1 MEDINEPTLRKLLSF
16 IKSVKG
22 PKVRD
27 DDDFAP
33 QRRAPKPATAAKPK
47 KNKPMGKEEQ
57 ENKIKQIRQQ
67 LQNFDAN
74 ASNSDQSPPGKF
86 SLFALIDDILLMPNS
101 CSKRGL

>member
-1 MEDINEPTLRKLLSF
+1 MDEINDATLRKLLQF
-16 IKSVKG
+16 IKAVKG
-22 PKVRD
+22 PKVAV

-33 QRRAPKPATAAKPK
+33 SRRATKAAAPTKPK

-86 SLFALIDDILLMPNS
+86 AFALFLQLVIMF
-101 CSKRGL
+101 

>member
-1 MEDINEPTLRKLLSF
+1 MEIDMDEINDATLRKLLQF

-22 PKVRD
+22 PKGAVD
-27 DDDFAP
+27 EDFAP
-33 QRRAPKPATAAKPK
+33 QRRAPKPTAAAKPK

-74 ASNSDQSPPGKF
+74 ASNSDQSPRKF
-86 SLFALIDDILLMPNS
+86 YHKSSTSNILISIS
-101 CSKRGL
+101 CSK

>member
-1 MEDINEPTLRKLLSF
+1 
-16 IKSVKG
+16 VKG
-22 PKVRD
+22 PKGAV

-33 QRRAPKPATAAKPK
+33 ARRAAKPTTAAKPK

-74 ASNSDQSPPGKF
+74 ASASDQSPAAQNDSSEDEEESG
-86 SLFALIDDILLMPNS
+86 SES
-101 CSKRGL
+101 EEE